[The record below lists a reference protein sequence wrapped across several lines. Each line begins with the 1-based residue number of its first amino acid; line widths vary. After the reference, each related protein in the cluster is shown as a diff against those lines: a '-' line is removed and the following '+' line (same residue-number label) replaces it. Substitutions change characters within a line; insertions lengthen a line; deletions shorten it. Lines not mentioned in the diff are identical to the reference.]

1 MGVEER
7 KILYRPIKADYYF
20 IKMNMEKNEENF
32 YITRH
37 SIKSEESEV
46 ENHEYPGISPEGIEK
61 GLEKSE
67 EIKKMIDKLPPKS
80 IFWFGGATE
89 AIRTKSTIRL
99 YGEGLKDLYKDNPN
113 VVIITKKEIDQIIKE
128 GQDGKISNKITNI
141 INSEE
146 NQNKK
151 IIIDYPLF
159 LKQFSFGKRWKIF
172 MNLEKSSYFR
182 YLAEKYGSDEEKM
195 FKEWIETK
203 GKINDIQGPDPERI
217 AEEYMFGMKRLNK
230 FAKKIISNR
239 PINIGAVTHRWDLDA
254 AILKLIK
261 GEVTTQVFEE
271 ISGGELTDPNEGTLI
286 TLYPNGDKKILF
298 RGKEYEIKSEAKNEE

>member
-1 MGVEER
+1 
-7 KILYRPIKADYYF
+7 
-20 IKMNMEKNEENF
+20 MNMEKNEESF

-46 ENHEYPGISPEGIEK
+46 ENHEYPGISSEGIEK
-61 GLEKSE
+61 GLEKSG

-99 YGEGLKDLYKDNPN
+99 YGEGLKDLYKDDPN
-113 VVIITKKEIDQIIKE
+113 VVVITKKEINQIIKE
-128 GQDGKISNKITNI
+128 GPDEKILDKITNI

-172 MNLEKSSYFR
+172 MNLEKSSYFQ
-182 YLAEKYGSDEEKM
+182 YLTEKYGFDEEKM

-203 GKINDIQGPDPERI
+203 GKTNDIRGPDPERI
-217 AEEYMFGMKRLNK
+217 AEEYIFGMERLNK
-230 FAKKIISNR
+230 FAKKNISNR
-239 PINIGAVTHRWDLDA
+239 PINIGAVAHRWDLDA
-254 AILKLIK
+254 AILKLIN
-261 GEVTTQVFEE
+261 GGVTAQAFEE
-271 ISGGELTDPNEGTLI
+271 ISGGKLTDPNEGTLI
-286 TLYPNGDKKILF
+286 TLYPNSDKKILF